1 MELFEKDFIK
11 VKSKREA
18 AEHLE
23 RCYGDF
29 GWSLTEKK
37 DDKLYYDTVHMA
49 FSRPHGMPYKD
60 ELQLLQV
67 RLELA
72 FNKTGKYARKKP
84 LNSLICAFFY
94 FVSALLFVCCGALL
108 ILFKSDIALIISAS
122 LLFAATLF
130 TIASG
135 SFISLKIYRSDV
147 KTYDDLIDKTIAEI
161 EVLCKKARRLRGI
174 NE

>member
-84 LNSLICAFFY
+84 LNSLICVVFLFCIRALVRLLRCASDFVQKRYRAHNFRVGAFRRRTLHDSVRLFY
-94 FVSALLFVCCGALL
+94 FA
-108 ILFKSDIALIISAS
+108 
-122 LLFAATLF
+122 
-130 TIASG
+130 
-135 SFISLKIYRSDV
+135 
-147 KTYDDLIDKTIAEI
+147 
-161 EVLCKKARRLRGI
+161 
-174 NE
+174 